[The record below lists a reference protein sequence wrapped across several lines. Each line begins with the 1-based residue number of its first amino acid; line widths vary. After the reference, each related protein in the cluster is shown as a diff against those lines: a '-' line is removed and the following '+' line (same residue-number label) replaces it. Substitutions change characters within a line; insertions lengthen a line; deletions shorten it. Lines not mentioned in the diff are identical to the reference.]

1 MCQIKVFL
9 CPNERGQC
17 NVKNK
22 RQLDIQE
29 IEKEIV
35 STSEHILLLEPPFL
49 S

>member
-1 MCQIKVFL
+1 MPDQGISLLKM
-9 CPNERGQC
+9 RGQC

-29 IEKEIV
+29 IENEIV
-35 STSEHILLLEPPFL
+35 STSEHILLLEPPFP